1 MEKINFINNQ
11 APALNAT
18 NLNKLQTNIE
28 NEFTDSNDFKNLY
41 SNNYLELLNLTY
53 SNGTF
58 TQTSADTRTD
68 LQWKLQAF
76 NDSTYVKN
84 LNSITSSS
92 ITRISIN
99 FTKDNSFNE
108 INFGLNGTSTDTTI
122 KIDVSNLEN
131 DKTYTLSWNLLNNV
145 QGSIAWNEMQI
156 EEGTSMTSYK
166 NYAGVIVES
175 GSNDNGSWI
184 KFSDGTMICYKSTG
198 EISMNITTPWGSLYE
213 GNVSLG
219 NFPAEFIETPKISV
233 TPFGSGMLIE
243 QGGIDASETSWG
255 IVTGARPNS
264 VENVKARFHLM
275 AIGKWK

>member
-11 APALNAT
+11 ALALNAT
-18 NLNKLQTNIE
+18 NLNQLQTNIE
-28 NEFTDSNDFKNLY
+28 NEFTDSNEFKNLY
-41 SNNYLELLNLTY
+41 SNNYLVLANLTY

-76 NDSTYVKN
+76 NDSTFIKQ
-84 LNSITSSS
+84 LNSKTNNSLI
-92 ITRISIN
+92 RQSIN
-99 FTKDNSFNE
+99 FTKDSSFNA
-108 INFGLNGTSTDTTI
+108 INFGLNGTSNDTTL

-184 KFSDGTMICYKSTG
+184 KYSDGNMICRKTTG
-198 EISMNITTPWGSLYE
+198 EISMSITTPWGSLYE

-219 NFPAEFIETPKISV
+219 NFPAEFIETPTISV

-243 QGGIDASETSWG
+243 QGGIDASEISWG
-255 IVTGARPNS
+255 NATCVRPNS